1 MTEMEVA
8 EMTRIIADLEARLA
22 AEREKAAYWQQLAET
37 FRLRA
42 QSLAEELEAVK

>member
-8 EMTRIIADLEARLA
+8 EMTGIIADLEARLA

-42 QSLAEELEAVK
+42 QSLAEEVEQMR